1 MLATI
6 DTKRIESIT
15 KVDKGKA
22 FELYGKRGKNGALI
36 VKTKN
41 N

>member
-22 FELYGKRGKNGALI
+22 FELVWEERKEWSLDR
-36 VKTKN
+36 
-41 N
+41 